1 MTDLEALTKSDPPT
15 TVIEAVDRLLDI
27 LDEDDKQDIAGM
39 KEPELID
46 LHFGLGMGIRNAWLW
61 KGNAELLDDCGK
73 YDKFAF
79 EPDSCSGVI
88 TRALW
93 ERLRP

>member
-1 MTDLEALTKSDPPT
+1 MTDLKALTKSNPPT
-15 TVIEAVDRLLDI
+15 TVAEAVDRLLDI
-27 LDEDDKQDIAGM
+27 LDEDDQHDIAGM
-39 KEPELID
+39 SKNELID
-46 LHFGLGMGIRNAWLW
+46 LHFGLGMGVRNAWLW
-61 KGNAELLDDCGK
+61 KGNDALLDDCEK

-93 ERLRP
+93 KRLRA